1 MKRACV
7 PLRFLAPILVFIP
20 STLAQSP
27 PPNVASDLGETSW
40 GLVKFQGSDGETLTL
55 DNRANYTIAFE
66 TDGRVNVR
74 MDCNRGRG
82 THHRKISGEVRK
94 PIA

>member
-1 MKRACV
+1 
-7 PLRFLAPILVFIP
+7 
-20 STLAQSP
+20 
-27 PPNVASDLGETSW
+27 
-40 GLVKFQGSDGETLTL
+40 VKFQGSDGETLTL